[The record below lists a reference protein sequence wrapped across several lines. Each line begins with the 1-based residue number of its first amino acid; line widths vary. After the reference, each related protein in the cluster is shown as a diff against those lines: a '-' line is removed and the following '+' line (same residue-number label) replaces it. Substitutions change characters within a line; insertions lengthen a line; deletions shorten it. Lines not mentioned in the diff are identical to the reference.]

1 LKDLLFEI
9 GTEEIPA
16 RFIEPAKEGL
26 QRLLDEGLRNRRI
39 TFDAITVQGTPR
51 RLMALVSGV
60 AEKQA
65 ETVTVKFGP
74 PANRAFD
81 EAGAPTKAAAGFA
94 KSQGVGVGDLTRGLK
109 DGVEF
114 MTVEKLERGEPTV
127 GVLPA
132 ILTEAL
138 AKIPF
143 QKRMRWGT
151 ETFEYARPIQW
162 LLALFGETP
171 VDFTI
176 ADVRSGNVTYGHR
189 FLSRGPVVV
198 ADPGTYKGLLADN
211 GIVVDEAERLRIIR
225 EGIRAIEEKTGGKA
239 VEDEELIKEILYITE
254 YPFPLKGTFEERFLA
269 LPKEVLVNVMKSHQ
283 RYIPVEDRSGRLLPY
298 FICFANTAP
307 KDAGLVTKGNE
318 KVLRARLADAQF
330 FFEEDLKVP
339 LMTLYERLGTIVYHV
354 KLGTLK
360 EKVERVERLARHL
373 AGLLGYGDAG
383 KVERAARI
391 AKTDLLTHMV
401 GEFAELQGTM
411 GRIYALKQG
420 EDEEVARAI
429 EEHYLPTGPE
439 SGLPQTMAGTI
450 VGIAD
455 KIDSLVSFF
464 SVGLTPTGNLD
475 PYALRRQALGVIR
488 MAVDGAIHMPL
499 GELIA
504 ASYRAG
510 ATIKGRLSL
519 EETKA
524 YVADFVAVRFKFAML
539 DEGRNID
546 FVEAVL
552 PFVAEDVFDGYLRLR
567 ALETQKSLEDFSRLM
582 VGFKRVFNI
591 TKQLTGEIAVD
602 PVLFQLPEEER
613 LFALFAAGREPFSA
627 AMGEKRYDDALAS
640 LVAFKETVD
649 SFFDKVF
656 VMDKDEAVKAN
667 RLALLKSVK
676 DMFVTF
682 ADFSKIRIE

>member
-16 RFIEPAKEGL
+16 RFIEPAKDGL
-26 QRLLDEGLRNRRI
+26 QRLLDEGLRTRRI

-51 RLMALVSGV
+51 RLVALVSGV
-60 AEKQA
+60 AEKQD

-81 EAGAPTKAAAGFA
+81 ETGAATKAAVGFA
-94 KSQGVGVGDLTRGLK
+94 RSQGVEVEALTRGLK

-114 MTVEKLERGEPTV
+114 LTVEKLERGESTV
-127 GVLPA
+127 MVLPS
-132 ILTEAL
+132 ILADAL
-138 AKIPF
+138 SRIPF

-151 ETFEYARPIQW
+151 ESFEYARPIQW
-162 LLALFGETP
+162 LLVLFGETP
-171 VDFTI
+171 VIFTV
-176 ADVRSGNVTYGHR
+176 ADVTSGNVTFGHR
-189 FLSRGPVVV
+189 FLSRGPLVVENPEV
-198 ADPGTYKGLLADN
+198 YKELLATN
-211 GIVVDEAERLRIIR
+211 GVVVDEAERLAIIR
-225 EGIRAIEEKTGGKA
+225 EGVRAIEETTTGHA
-239 VEDEELIKEILYITE
+239 IEDEALIKEILYITE
-254 YPFPLKGTFEERFLA
+254 YPFPLKGTFEEPFLD

-283 RYIPVEDRSGRLLPY
+283 RYIPVEDDSGRLLPY

-307 KDAGLVTKGNE
+307 KDIALVTKGNE
-318 KVLRARLADAQF
+318 KVLRARLADARF
-330 FFEEDLKVP
+330 FFEEDLKAP
-339 LMTLYERLGTIVYHV
+339 LMSLYERLGTIVYHV

-360 EKVERVERLARHL
+360 EKVERVEHL
-373 AGLLGYGDAG
+373 AGYLARLLGYGDTG
-383 KVERAARI
+383 KVERAARM

-401 GEFAELQGTM
+401 GEFSELQGIM
-411 GRIYALKQG
+411 GRIYACKQG
-420 EDEEVARAI
+420 EDDDIARAI

-439 SGLPQTMAGTI
+439 SGLPQTMVGTI
-450 VGIAD
+450 VGMAD
-455 KIDSLVSFF
+455 KVDSLVSFF

-499 GELIA
+499 SELIT
-504 ASYRAG
+504 ASYQGGEA
-510 ATIKGRLSL
+510 IKGRLTL
-519 EETKA
+519 EETRA
-524 YVADFVAVRFKFAML
+524 YVADFVATRFKFAML
-539 DEGRNID
+539 DEGRNQD

-552 PFVAEDVFDGYLRLR
+552 PFVAEDIFDGYRRLR

-591 TKQLTGEIAVD
+591 TKQLTGPMAVD
-602 PVLFQLPEEER
+602 PALFQLPEEER
-613 LFALFAAGREPFSA
+613 LFSLFSAGREPFA
-627 AMGEKRYDDALAS
+627 ASMGAKRYEEALAT

-649 SFFDKVF
+649 SFFEKVF

-676 DMFVTF
+676 DMFITF